1 MAVKAYTGQ
10 HFVHLPECK
19 AGWMMRDEPDSGEVF
34 EPSTVEDRID
44 IASDSRICIP
54 VILDLRDRHAIWADL
69 ALRKHPHYVN
79 NVEGNLPQ
87 MALLG
92 KSITEV
98 IKPDLFSLFTLH
110 ARVRGTLIN
119 SETEADTVFS
129 LTKGITPYD
138 LERIVSEFL

>member
-1 MAVKAYTGQ
+1 M
-10 HFVHLPECK
+10 
-19 AGWMMRDEPDSGEVF
+19 
-34 EPSTVEDRID
+34 
-44 IASDSRICIP
+44 
-54 VILDLRDRHAIWADL
+54 ILDLQKREAIWADL
-69 ALRKHPHYVN
+69 ALRKHPRYVN

-110 ARVRGTLIN
+110 GRARGTLVA
-119 SETEADTVFS
+119 SETDADTVFS
-129 LTKGITPYD
+129 LTKGVTPYD